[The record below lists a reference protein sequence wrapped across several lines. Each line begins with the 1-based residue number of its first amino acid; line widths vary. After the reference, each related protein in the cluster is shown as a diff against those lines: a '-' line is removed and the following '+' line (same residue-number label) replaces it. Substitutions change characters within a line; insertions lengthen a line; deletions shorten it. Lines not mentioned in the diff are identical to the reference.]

1 MLSITKLTQAL
12 KDGGHE
18 GRWAFL
24 AHYLNYAS
32 NRATMKE
39 ADDLYNHLLEIWQQ
53 QDESKLPRTWTKEDR
68 DLTLLVLKEVQKSIL
83 WHWH

>member
-24 AHYLNYAS
+24 AHYLHYAS

-39 ADDLYNHLLEIWQQ
+39 ADELYAHLCEI
-53 QDESKLPRTWTKEDR
+53 
-68 DLTLLVLKEVQKSIL
+68 
-83 WHWH
+83 